1 MIARRPTFG
10 RCGERD
16 GPIGGVLAAA
26 KHQRI
31 TGGLRI
37 GLARWLLCM
46 CGAVAVLL
54 GAGCI
59 SKPVQIRVLRADTG
73 SPIEGAE
80 IRQHGARF
88 LRFLPKR
95 NAKPSVTGADG
106 VASLILDAR
115 GTSLAVLCQGF
126 VPVQV
131 SIVPE
136 PRGCAEPSKP
146 TALEVTVP
154 KDLCVPFE
162 SLADRARLD
171 VQLLP
176 LRASTLRVCVRDE
189 NGEAMAG
196 AAVIVECSLFLPA
209 DGMEAAWGLPAAQ
222 RLTAGSDGCVH
233 VQCFHPL
240 RAYAYARMA
249 GYSPERTRIDR
260 EPDGGTA
267 TLQMRRLQWKKS
279 ALRVVDAKTDAPI
292 AAAEVQFGK
301 ELDGVPRDP
310 NGWVVACDSQGITP
324 PVDLPNVDQLVL
336 TVSAKGYRT
345 ARCVVQWAS
354 IRAGRPPELALER
367 Q

>member
-1 MIARRPTFG
+1 MIARKPTFG
-10 RCGERD
+10 RGGASRD
-16 GPIGGVLAAA
+16 RVA
-26 KHQRI
+26 RR
-31 TGGLRI
+31 TGQCFGDVPL
-37 GLARWLLCM
+37 GAWVHSLLCM
-46 CGAVAVLL
+46 CGAVVLL
-54 GAGCI
+54 LGTGCV
-59 SKPVQIRVLRADTG
+59 SKPVQIRVMRADTR

-88 LRFLPKR
+88 LRFLPKG

-106 VASLILDAR
+106 VASLVLDAR
-115 GTSLAVLCQGF
+115 GTSLAVFCQGF
-126 VPVQV
+126 VPVQL

-154 KDLCVPFE
+154 EDLCVPFE

-171 VQLLP
+171 VLLFP
-176 LRASTLRVCVRDE
+176 LQASPLRVCVLDE
-189 NGEAMAG
+189 SGDSMAG
-196 AAVIVECSLFLPA
+196 ATVAVECSLFLPT
-209 DGMEAAWGLPAAQ
+209 DGVEAAWGMPAAQ
-222 RLTAGSDGCVH
+222 RLIVGSDGCVQ
-233 VQCFHPL
+233 VQRFHPL

-249 GYSPERTRIDR
+249 GFAPVRIRIDR

-267 TLQMRRLQWKKS
+267 TLKMRRLQWKKS

-292 AAAEVQFGK
+292 ASAEVQFGK

-310 NGWVVACDSQGITP
+310 NGWVVACDAQGITP

-336 TVSAKGYRT
+336 TVKAKGYRT

-354 IRAGRPPELALER
+354 IRAGRTPELALAR
-367 Q
+367 K

>member
-1 MIARRPTFG
+1 MIAREPTFG
-10 RCGERD
+10 RRGERN
-16 GPIGGVLAAA
+16 GSIGGVLAAA
-26 KHQRI
+26 KHRRI
-31 TGGLRI
+31 TDGLRVV
-37 GLARWLLCM
+37 LARWPLCI

-95 NAKPSVTGADG
+95 NAKPSVTDTDG
-106 VASLILDAR
+106 VASLVLDAR

-136 PRGCAEPSKP
+136 PSGCEEPSKP
-146 TALEVTVP
+146 TAMEVKVP
-154 KDLCVPFE
+154 EDLCVPFE

-171 VQLLP
+171 VLLP
-176 LRASTLRVCVRDE
+176 PLSASPLRVCVRDE
-189 NGEAMAG
+189 SGVSMAG
-196 AAVIVECSLFLPA
+196 ATVVVESSLFLPSE
-209 DGMEAAWGLPAAQ
+209 GVEAAWGMPAAQ
-222 RLTAGSDGCVH
+222 RLTVGSDGCVQ
-233 VQCFHPL
+233 VQRFHPL

-249 GYSPERTRIDR
+249 GFAPVRMRIDR
-260 EPDGGTA
+260 ETEGSTVI
-267 TLQMRRLQWKKS
+267 LQMRRLLWKKS
-279 ALRVVDAKTDAPI
+279 ALRIVDAKTDAPI

-310 NGWVVACDSQGITP
+310 NGWVVTCDAQGITP

-345 ARCVVQWAS
+345 ARCVVQWES
-354 IRAGRPPELALER
+354 IRAGRPLELALER